1 MMILHVHCI
10 CYHFVAGIT
19 PIDIIAISLYTLKV
33 LVGLLVAYAAAIFL
47 KWSKIWAKVVGWW
60 SRRRGQLQ
68 EDILLVHS
76 LPYYLAMS
84 RSTCEARKQL
94 KNYTLKMKD

>member
-47 KWSKIWAKVVGWW
+47 KWTKIWVKVVGWW
-60 SRRRGQLQ
+60 RGKRGQLQ